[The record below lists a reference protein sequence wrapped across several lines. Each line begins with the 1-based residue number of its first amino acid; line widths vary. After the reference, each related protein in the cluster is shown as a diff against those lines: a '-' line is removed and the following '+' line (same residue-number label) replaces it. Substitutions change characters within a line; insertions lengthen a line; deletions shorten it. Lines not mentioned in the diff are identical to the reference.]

1 MYAAVVSPAD
11 AETAAVFALLA
22 SGAFFMTGLLTGVWK
37 YRHMWKSDDAETPYY
52 VNTAHRASLLYA
64 FASLVLY
71 HFVVYSPWS
80 PTVNLVSVVAPIFFF
95 GFAVTT
101 YVIHGALRDTDN
113 QFEEPHVLGRFEL
126 PPFVLRG
133 SMWLL
138 IVGEIGGFG
147 VLFVGV
153 VLRVAGVL

>member
-1 MYAAVVSPAD
+1 
-11 AETAAVFALLA
+11 
-22 SGAFFMTGLLTGVWK
+22 
-37 YRHMWKSDDAETPYY
+37 MWKSEDAQAPYY

-71 HFVVYSPWS
+71 HFVLHSPWS
-80 PTVNLVSVVAPIFFF
+80 STVNLVSVAAPVFFF

-101 YVIHGALRDTDN
+101 YVVHGALRDTDN

-126 PPFVLRG
+126 PPFVVRG

-138 IVGEIGGFG
+138 IVGEIGGFS

-153 VLRVAGVL
+153 VLRVFGFV